1 MDFEPFVKDLAE
13 LFSVNVEDLT
23 LDFQL
28 DVNTNWDSL
37 TIISMIALMDD
48 HFRVEVSG
56 EKLRQ
61 CTSLGQVIRL
71 IKESQSASD
80 AS

>member
-1 MDFEPFVKDLAE
+1 MDIESFLNDMAE
-13 LFSVNVEDLT
+13 LFSVNRKDLT
-23 LDFQL
+23 DDFQL

-61 CTSLGQVIRL
+61 CKSLGQVIDL
-71 IKESQSASD
+71 VKEAPDTGDSV
-80 AS
+80 

>member
-1 MDFEPFVKDLAE
+1 MDFEPFLKELAD
-13 LFSVNVEDLT
+13 LFSVNSEDLT
-23 LDFQL
+23 EDFQL

-71 IKESQSASD
+71 IKESRD
-80 AS
+80 ADDSF

>member
-1 MDFEPFVKDLAE
+1 MDFEPFLKDLAD
-13 LFSVNVEDLT
+13 LFSVNSEDLT
-23 LDFQL
+23 EDFLL

-48 HFRVEVSG
+48 HLRVEVSG

-61 CTSLGQVIRL
+61 CKSIGQVMCL
-71 IKESQSASD
+71 IKESRGAGDSF
-80 AS
+80 